1 MLDKRLSLCA
11 ELVSGE
17 YICDIGTDHGYLP
30 AELLFSGKCTRATA
44 ADINEKPLEA
54 AKVTFE
60 KYNVSDKASLVL
72 SDGLKAVD
80 ISGVTDIVIA
90 GMGGELISRILEE
103 GADKLSPGINLILQP
118 MTKAPVLRKYL
129 CSHGYEIVCER
140 AACAGRFRYNVISAR
155 KNGKETSCSEAEAE
169 VGFMDFSRGDERE
182 YALHRISTIEGTGRE
197 VSRSDPVRGEY
208 YYKLAEEI
216 REYVRAH
223 GGDI

>member
-11 ELVSGE
+11 ELVSGG

-30 AELLFSGKCTRATA
+30 AELLFSGKCSRATA

-54 AKVTFE
+54 AKLTFE

-80 ISGVTDIVIA
+80 VTGVTDIVIA
-90 GMGGELISRILEE
+90 GMGGELISRILED
-103 GADKLSPGINLILQP
+103 GADKLTPGMNLILQP

-140 AACAGRFRYNVISAR
+140 AACDGRFRYNVISAR
-155 KNGKETSCSEAEAE
+155 KNGKLTECSEAAAEA
-169 VGFMDFSRGDERE
+169 GFMDFSREDERE
-182 YALHRISTIEGTGRE
+182 YALHRISTTISTGKE
-197 VSRSDPVRGEY
+197 ISRSDPVKGER

-216 REYVRAH
+216 REYVREH
-223 GGDI
+223 GGDV